1 MAVGALKI
9 LDAEIVGNVARFYL
23 GDVDLD
29 AWWGD
34 DWDDVPYEHNAG
46 SVYFEF
52 VKAVCDVAWDLDH
65 VVVEPC
71 DGTINSPWCKD
82 DMRARHVPVFAVLSV
97 GADRWMYEGMYG
109 KVVGSD
115 AATRVYMGDVVDTS
129 GEMDCLFGGRV
140 LTCYEVSNG

>member
-1 MAVGALKI
+1 MAAEALKV
-9 LDAEIVGNVARFYL
+9 LDAEIVGNVVRLYL

-29 AWWGD
+29 EWWGD
-34 DWDDVPYEHNAG
+34 DWNDVPYEHNAG

-71 DGTINSPWCKD
+71 DGQINSSWCKD
-82 DMRARHVPVFAVLSV
+82 DMRARRVPVFAVLSV

-109 KVVGSD
+109 KVVSND
-115 AATRVYMGDVVDTS
+115 AATRVYMGDVAEGI
-129 GEMDCLFGGRV
+129 GETDFLFGGRV
-140 LTCYEVSNG
+140 LAYYEVNND